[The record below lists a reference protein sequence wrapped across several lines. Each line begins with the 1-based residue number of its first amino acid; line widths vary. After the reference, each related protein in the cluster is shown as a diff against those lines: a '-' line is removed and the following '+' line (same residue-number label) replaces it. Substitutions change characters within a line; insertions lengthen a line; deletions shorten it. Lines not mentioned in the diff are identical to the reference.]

1 MSSEWEVLRYRRFK
15 WSLIRECGLE
25 LLLCFLAKR
34 LDYDLYSEYFA
45 EILQDN
51 LPQDQAENAHTL
63 AHECARNEP
72 DAVDKVNE
80 VLDGIESGFFGIR
93 RTMDSVLN
101 GAQARKAKEL
111 VQEYARR
118 EPDAVTLVNELL
130 TAAGVSMDGFMA
142 DALAKKLDD
151 IERIDKLI
159 SIAESRRNASLR
171 ELDRRRPVLGETVRR
186 SVQEIEDGDFKMI
199 ETAPAN

>member
-1 MSSEWEVLRYRRFK
+1 
-15 WSLIRECGLE
+15 
-25 LLLCFLAKR
+25 
-34 LDYDLYSEYFA
+34 
-45 EILQDN
+45 
-51 LPQDQAENAHTL
+51 
-63 AHECARNEP
+63 
-72 DAVDKVNE
+72 
-80 VLDGIESGFFGIR
+80 
-93 RTMDSVLN
+93 
-101 GAQARKAKEL
+101 
-111 VQEYARR
+111 
-118 EPDAVTLVNELL
+118 VTLVNELL